1 MVKVTHHQR
10 GAGCSTTP
18 EILSVNQLKLRL
30 FSTNGTRAS
39 GRSTEAAASLSITS
53 GAVGAPSIVRHS
65 DASKLAWVAHASRV
79 LVKPFRVRELF
90 LCFANGSATTQ
101 THKKPSKVRFGEK
114 PKPTRETRALP
125 RIFVSRFL
133 SWFLLGF
140 QGAFGVLLVIV
151 LQIFGVLFL
160 HRARHRD
167 PLRIRHFRIR
177 IADACEIARARVY
190 V

>member
-18 EILSVNQLKLRL
+18 EILSVSQLKLRL

-65 DASKLAWVAHASRV
+65 GASSPVWVAHASRV
-79 LVKPFRVRELF
+79 LAKPSRVRELF
-90 LCFANGSATTQ
+90 LCFSNGAITQ
-101 THKKPSKVRFGEK
+101 MHKKPSKVRFGET

-125 RIFVSRFL
+125 RIFVSRFP
-133 SWFLLGF
+133 SWFLLRV
-140 QGAFGVLLVIV
+140 QGAF
-151 LQIFGVLFL
+151 
-160 HRARHRD
+160 
-167 PLRIRHFRIR
+167 
-177 IADACEIARARVY
+177 
-190 V
+190 